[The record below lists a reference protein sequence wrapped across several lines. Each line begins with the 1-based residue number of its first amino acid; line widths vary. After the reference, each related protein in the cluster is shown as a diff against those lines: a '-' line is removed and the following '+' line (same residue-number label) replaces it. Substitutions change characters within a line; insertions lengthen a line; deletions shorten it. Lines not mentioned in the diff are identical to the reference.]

1 NITYGHRVHHPQS
14 IVIYNICVYIKLLA
28 DAMVIV
34 DCQQRKQMLV
44 EQAEN
49 IAKEND
55 YKVVLDDDLVEE
67 VCAIVEYPNAIL
79 CSFNKDCLRVP
90 QEALISAMEE

>member
-1 NITYGHRVHHPQS
+1 EILGHKAANITYVHRFHHPQS
-14 IVIYNICVYIKLLA
+14 IVIDNISDYIKLLA

-34 DCQQRKQMLV
+34 DWQQRKQMLV

-55 YKVVLDDDLVEE
+55 YQVVLDEDLVDE
-67 VCAIVEYPNAIL
+67 VCAIVEDPNAMI
-79 CSFNKDCLRVP
+79 CSF
-90 QEALISAMEE
+90 